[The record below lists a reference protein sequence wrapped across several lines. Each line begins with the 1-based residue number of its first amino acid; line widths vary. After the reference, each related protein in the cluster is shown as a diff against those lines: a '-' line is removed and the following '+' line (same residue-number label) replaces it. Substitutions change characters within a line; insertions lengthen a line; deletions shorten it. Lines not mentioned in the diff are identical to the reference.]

1 MSKPKAPDYKA
12 SEVEKMNAAIAMQ
25 DKQFYRENYLP
36 KLKEFTEQ
44 SFRDEGA
51 LMNVAE
57 GRAQADTYQTL
68 TANPNRR
75 AMMSVDAQ
83 ADLTSAAAAQSL
95 QGTRQG
101 LTAARSDQVSA
112 IKMANQM
119 ASTTASGL
127 SQASR
132 IATTDTLNRAAAKQ
146 TRTQGMINA
155 ATILGKQGAENVK
168 QYRAAQTA
176 NLNYATKQ
184 GKSIDDP
191 SIQNDLLKTRSTT
204 LGAFFGGPF
213 SG

>member
-12 SEVEKMNAAIAMQ
+12 SEVEKTNAAIAMQ

-51 LMNVAE
+51 LINVAE

-68 TANPNRR
+68 TGNPNRR

-83 ADLTSAAAAQSL
+83 ADLTSAAAAQQL
-95 QGTRQG
+95 QGTAQG
-101 LTAARSDQVSA
+101 LTAARSDQVSG

-132 IATTDTLNRAAAKQ
+132 IATTDTLNKAAAKQ
-146 TRTQGMINA
+146 TRTQGLISA
-155 ATILGKQGAENVK
+155 GTILAKQGGENVR
-168 QYRAAQTA
+168 QYRAAKIA
-176 NLNYATKQ
+176 NLDATAK
-184 GKSIDDP
+184 GVDDK
-191 SIQNDLLKTRSTT
+191 DLLKVRDSAA
-204 LGAFFGGPF
+204 GAFFGGPF
-213 SG
+213 TG

>member
-1 MSKPKAPDYKA
+1 LSKPKAPDYKA
-12 SEVEKMNAAIAMQ
+12 SEVEKTNAAIAMQ

-51 LMNVAE
+51 LINVAE

-68 TANPNRR
+68 TGNPNRR

-83 ADLTSAAAAQSL
+83 ADLTSAAAAQQL
-95 QGTRQG
+95 QGTAQG
-101 LTAARSDQVSA
+101 LTAARSDQVSG

-132 IATTDTLNRAAAKQ
+132 IATTDTLNKAAAKQ
-146 TRTQGMINA
+146 TRTQGLISA
-155 ATILGKQGAENVK
+155 GTILAKQGGENVR
-168 QYRAAQTA
+168 QYRAAKIA
-176 NLNYATKQ
+176 NLDATAK
-184 GKSIDDP
+184 GVDDK
-191 SIQNDLLKTRSTT
+191 DLLKVRDSAA
-204 LGAFFGGPF
+204 GAFFGGPF
-213 SG
+213 TG